1 MRSIAGI
8 IRAGVVVALVAFA
21 AGCASSEPKSD
32 LNIDVDDNEIRVA
45 VSAEVARGLMEELI
59 GSDLDCQGEIDTG
72 MEKLLRELDHGG
84 PRSRASY
91 RDGETTIAARR
102 RGGKLNLEIDGS
114 GSGRIEATMPWA
126 VADCLLGKT
135 TTIDKTVTSSI
146 KVKVTNED
154 GRNFSFQLN

>member
-1 MRSIAGI
+1 MRSIVGS
-8 IRAGVVVALVAFA
+8 IRIGAVVALTLFA
-21 AGCASSEPKSD
+21 ITCASSEPKSD
-32 LNIDVDDNEIRVA
+32 LNIDVNDQEIRVA
-45 VSAEVARGLMEELI
+45 VSAAVARGLMEELI

-72 MEKLLRELDHGG
+72 MEKLLRELDQGG

-102 RGGKLNLEIDGS
+102 RGGRLDLNISGA

-135 TTIDKTVTSSI
+135 TTVDKTVTSSI

>member
-1 MRSIAGI
+1 MRSIVSL
-8 IRAGVVVALVAFA
+8 IRMGAVVALAAFA
-21 AGCASSEPKSD
+21 VACASAEPTSD

-72 MEKLLRELDHGG
+72 MEKLLRKLDHGG
-84 PRSRASY
+84 PRSQASY

-102 RGGKLNLEIDGS
+102 QGGRLNLEISGS

-135 TTIDKTVTSSI
+135 TTIDKTITSSI

>member
-1 MRSIAGI
+1 MRFVVGL
-8 IRAGVVVALVAFA
+8 IRMGAVVALALFA
-21 AGCASSEPKSD
+21 ITCASSEPKSD
-32 LNIDVDDNEIRVA
+32 LNIDVDDQEIRVA
-45 VSAEVARGLMEELI
+45 VSAVVARGLMEELI
-59 GSDLDCQGEIDTG
+59 GSDLDCHGEIDTG
-72 MEKLLRELDHGG
+72 MRTLLQKLDQGG

-102 RGGKLNLEIDGS
+102 RGGRLDLEISGA

-146 KVKVTNED
+146 QVRVINPD
-154 GRNFSFQLN
+154 GRNFSFQLD

>member
-1 MRSIAGI
+1 MSDVNKLFFRKQTVST
-8 IRAGVVVALVAFA
+8 VD
-21 AGCASSEPKSD
+21 SNNPSESPTDRETVRRPFYLSARKARRR
-32 LNIDVDDNEIRVA
+32 EISQTYWA
-45 VSAEVARGLMEELI
+45 QE
-59 GSDLDCQGEIDTG
+59 QGEIDTG
-72 MEKLLRELDHGG
+72 MEKLLQKLDQGG

-102 RGGKLNLEIDGS
+102 RGGRLDLDISGA

-135 TTIDKTVTSSI
+135 TTIDKTITSSI

>member
-1 MRSIAGI
+1 MRSIVGS
-8 IRAGVVVALVAFA
+8 IRIGAVVALTLFA
-21 AGCASSEPKSD
+21 ITCASSEPKSD
-32 LNIDVDDNEIRVA
+32 LNIDVNDQEIRVA
-45 VSAEVARGLMEELI
+45 VSAAVARGLMEELI

-72 MEKLLRELDHGG
+72 MERLLRELDQGG

-91 RDGETTIAARR
+91 RDGETTITARR
-102 RGGKLNLEIDGS
+102 RGGRLDLEISGA

>member
-1 MRSIAGI
+1 
-8 IRAGVVVALVAFA
+8 VVVLTVFAFT
-21 AGCASSEPKSD
+21 CASSEPKSD
-32 LNIDVDDNEIRVA
+32 LNIDVNDQEIRVA
-45 VSAEVARGLMEELI
+45 VSAAVARGLMEELI

-72 MEKLLRELDHGG
+72 MRRLLQELDQNG
-84 PRSRASY
+84 PRSRASF

-102 RGGKLNLEIDGS
+102 RGGRLDLDIRGA

>member
-1 MRSIAGI
+1 MRSIVGL
-8 IRAGVVVALVAFA
+8 IRTGGVVVLAAFA
-21 AGCASSEPKSD
+21 IGCASSEPKSD
-32 LNIDVDDNEIRVA
+32 LDISVNDNEIRLA
-45 VSAEVARGLMEELI
+45 VSAEVARSLMEELI

-72 MEKLLRELDHGG
+72 IEKLLRELDQGG

-102 RGGKLNLEIDGS
+102 RGGRLDLDISGA

>member
-1 MRSIAGI
+1 MRSIVGL
-8 IRAGVVVALVAFA
+8 IRMGAVVALVTLT
-21 AGCASSEPKSD
+21 AGCASSEPKSH
-32 LNIDVDDNEIRVA
+32 LNIDVDDNEFRVA

-72 MEKLLRELDHGG
+72 MEKLLQKLDQGG

-91 RDGETTIAARR
+91 RNGETTIAARR
-102 RGGKLNLEIDGS
+102 RGGRLDLEISGA

-135 TTIDKTVTSSI
+135 TTIDKAVTSSI

-154 GRNFSFQLN
+154 GRNYSFQLN

>member
-8 IRAGVVVALVAFA
+8 IRAGVVVALATFA
-21 AGCASSEPKSD
+21 IGCASSEPKSD
-32 LNIDVDDNEIRVA
+32 LNIDFDDNEIRVA

-114 GSGRIEATMPWA
+114 VSGRIEATMPWA

>member
-1 MRSIAGI
+1 MRSIVGL
-8 IRAGVVVALVAFA
+8 IRMGAMVALVTLT
-21 AGCASSEPKSD
+21 AGCASSEPTSD
-32 LNIDVDDNEIRVA
+32 LNIDIDDNEIRVA
-45 VSAEVARGLMEELI
+45 VSAEVARGLLEELI
-59 GSDLDCQGEIDTG
+59 GSDLDCQGEIDAG
-72 MEKLLRELDHGG
+72 MEKLLLELDHGG

-102 RGGKLNLEIDGS
+102 RGAKLNLEITGA

>member
-1 MRSIAGI
+1 MRSIVGL
-8 IRAGVVVALVAFA
+8 IRTGAVIVLAAFSV
-21 AGCASSEPKSD
+21 GCASSEPKSD
-32 LNIDVDDNEIRVA
+32 LNIDIDDNEIRVA

-72 MEKLLRELDHGG
+72 MEKLLQELDQGG
-84 PRSRASY
+84 PRSRASI

-102 RGGKLNLEIDGS
+102 RGGKLNLEISGA
-114 GSGRIEATMPWA
+114 GSGRIEARMPWA

-135 TTIDKTVTSSI
+135 TTVDKTITSSI

-154 GRNFSFQLN
+154 GRNFSFQLD

>member
-1 MRSIAGI
+1 MRSIVGL
-8 IRAGVVVALVAFA
+8 IRTGAMVALVTLT

-32 LNIDVDDNEIRVA
+32 LNIDIDDNEIRVA
-45 VSAEVARGLMEELI
+45 VSAEVARGLLEELI
-59 GSDLDCQGEIDTG
+59 GSDLDCQGEIDAG
-72 MEKLLRELDHGG
+72 MERLLQKLDQGG

-102 RGGKLNLEIDGS
+102 RGGKLDLEISGA
-114 GSGRIEATMPWA
+114 GSGRIKATMPWA

-135 TTIDKTVTSSI
+135 TTIDKTITSSI

>member
-1 MRSIAGI
+1 MRSIVGS
-8 IRAGVVVALVAFA
+8 IRIGAVVALTLFA
-21 AGCASSEPKSD
+21 ITCASSEPKSD
-32 LNIDVDDNEIRVA
+32 LNIDVNDQEIRVA
-45 VSAEVARGLMEELI
+45 VSAAVARGLMEELI

-72 MEKLLRELDHGG
+72 MERLLRELDQGG

-91 RDGETTIAARR
+91 RDGEMTIAARR
-102 RGGKLNLEIDGS
+102 RGGRLDLDIRGA

>member
-1 MRSIAGI
+1 MRSVVGLIRTGTVGALAALTIA
-8 IRAGVVVALVAFA
+8 
-21 AGCASSEPKSD
+21 CASSEPKSD

-45 VSAEVARGLMEELI
+45 VSAVVARGLIEELI

-72 MEKLLRELDHGG
+72 MEKLLRELDQGG

-91 RDGETTIAARR
+91 RDGETTISARR
-102 RGGKLNLEIDGS
+102 RGGRLDLEISGA

-135 TTIDKTVTSSI
+135 TTIHKTITSSI
-146 KVKVTNED
+146 QVKVINRD
-154 GRNFSFQLN
+154 GNNFSFRLD

>member
-1 MRSIAGI
+1 MRSIVGL
-8 IRAGVVVALVAFA
+8 IRTGAVVALVAFA
-21 AGCASSEPKSD
+21 VGCASSEPKSD
-32 LNIDVDDNEIRVA
+32 LKIDIDDNDIKVA

-72 MEKLLRELDHGG
+72 MEQLLRELDQGG

-102 RGGKLNLEIDGS
+102 RGGKLNLEIDGA
-114 GSGRIEATMPWA
+114 GSGRIDATMPWA

>member
-1 MRSIAGI
+1 MRSITGL
-8 IRAGVVVALVAFA
+8 IRTGAVVALVAFVV
-21 AGCASSEPKSD
+21 GCASSEPKSD
-32 LNIDVDDNEIRVA
+32 LNIDFDDNEIRVA

-72 MEKLLRELDHGG
+72 MEKLLQKLDQGG

-102 RGGKLNLEIDGS
+102 RGGKLDLEISGA

-135 TTIDKTVTSSI
+135 TTTDKTITSSI

>member
-1 MRSIAGI
+1 MRSIVGL
-8 IRAGVVVALVAFA
+8 IRTGAVVAIVTLT
-21 AGCASSEPKSD
+21 AGCASSEPNSD

-72 MEKLLRELDHGG
+72 MEKLLQKLDQGG

-91 RDGETTIAARR
+91 RDGETTIAGRR
-102 RGGKLNLEIDGS
+102 RGGRLDLEISGA
-114 GSGRIEATMPWA
+114 GSGRIDATMPWA

-135 TTIDKTVTSSI
+135 TTIDKAVTSSI

-154 GRNFSFQLN
+154 GRNYSFQLN

>member
-1 MRSIAGI
+1 MRSIVGS
-8 IRAGVVVALVAFA
+8 IRIGAVVALTLFA
-21 AGCASSEPKSD
+21 ITCASSEPKSD
-32 LNIDVDDNEIRVA
+32 LNIDVNDQEIRVA
-45 VSAEVARGLMEELI
+45 VSAVVARGLMEELI

-72 MEKLLRELDHGG
+72 MERLLRELDQDG

-102 RGGKLNLEIDGS
+102 RGGRLDLDIRGA

>member
-1 MRSIAGI
+1 
-8 IRAGVVVALVAFA
+8 
-21 AGCASSEPKSD
+21 
-32 LNIDVDDNEIRVA
+32 
-45 VSAEVARGLMEELI
+45 
-59 GSDLDCQGEIDTG
+59 

-84 PRSRASY
+84 PRSRASF

>member
-1 MRSIAGI
+1 MRSIVGV
-8 IRAGVVVALVAFA
+8 IRMGAVVALAAFA
-21 AGCASSEPKSD
+21 VGCASSEPKSD
-32 LNIDVDDNEIRVA
+32 LNIDVDDDEIRVA
-45 VSAEVARGLMEELI
+45 VSAVVARGLIEELI
-59 GSDLDCQGEIDTG
+59 GSELDCQGEIDTG
-72 MEKLLRELDHGG
+72 MEKLLRKLDQGG

-102 RGGKLNLEIDGS
+102 RGGKLNLEISGA

-146 KVKVTNED
+146 KVKVINEN
-154 GRNFSFQLN
+154 GRNFSFRLD

>member
-1 MRSIAGI
+1 MRSIVGV
-8 IRAGVVVALVAFA
+8 IRMGAVVALAAFA
-21 AGCASSEPKSD
+21 VGCASSEPKSD
-32 LNIDVDDNEIRVA
+32 LNIDVDDDEIRVA
-45 VSAEVARGLMEELI
+45 VSAVVARGLIEELI
-59 GSDLDCQGEIDTG
+59 GSELDCQGEIDTG
-72 MEKLLRELDHGG
+72 MEKLLRKLDQGG

-102 RGGKLNLEIDGS
+102 RGGKLNLEISGA

-146 KVKVTNED
+146 KVKVTNEG
-154 GRNFSFQLN
+154 GRNFSFQLD

>member
-1 MRSIAGI
+1 MRSILGS
-8 IRAGVVVALVAFA
+8 IRIGAVVALALFA
-21 AGCASSEPKSD
+21 ITCASSEPKSD

-45 VSAEVARGLMEELI
+45 VSAAVARGLMEELI
-59 GSDLDCQGEIDTG
+59 GSDLDCQGEIDNG
-72 MEKLLRELDHGG
+72 MERLLRELDQGG
-84 PRSRASY
+84 PRSRASI

-102 RGGKLNLEIDGS
+102 RGGRLNLDIRGA
-114 GSGRIEATMPWA
+114 GSGRIEAMMPWA

>member
-1 MRSIAGI
+1 MRSIVVL
-8 IRAGVVVALVAFA
+8 IRTGVVVALVTLT
-21 AGCASSEPKSD
+21 AGCASSEPNSD

-72 MEKLLRELDHGG
+72 MEKLLQKLDQGG

-91 RDGETTIAARR
+91 RDGETTIAGRR
-102 RGGKLNLEIDGS
+102 RGGRLDLEIGGA

-135 TTIDKTVTSSI
+135 TTIDKAVTSSI

-154 GRNFSFQLN
+154 GRNYSFQLN

>member
-1 MRSIAGI
+1 MRSIVDL
-8 IRAGVVVALVAFA
+8 IRTGAMVALAGLA
-21 AGCASSEPKSD
+21 IGCASSEPKSD
-32 LNIDVDDNEIRVA
+32 LDINIDDNEIRVA
-45 VSAEVARGLMEELI
+45 VSAEIARGLMEELI

-72 MEKLLRELDHGG
+72 MEKLLLKLDRGG
-84 PRSRASY
+84 SRSRASY

-102 RGGKLNLEIDGS
+102 RGGRLDLDISGA

-135 TTIDKTVTSSI
+135 TSIDKTVTSSI

-154 GRNFSFQLN
+154 GRKFSFQLD

>member
-1 MRSIAGI
+1 MRSIVGS
-8 IRAGVVVALVAFA
+8 IRIGAVVALTLFA
-21 AGCASSEPKSD
+21 ITCASSEPKSD
-32 LNIDVDDNEIRVA
+32 LNIDVNDQEIRVA
-45 VSAEVARGLMEELI
+45 VSAAVARGLMEELI

-72 MEKLLRELDHGG
+72 MERLLRELDQGG

-102 RGGKLNLEIDGS
+102 RGGRLDLDIRGA

>member
-1 MRSIAGI
+1 MISIVGL
-8 IRAGVVVALVAFA
+8 IRTGAVVALA
-21 AGCASSEPKSD
+21 AIAIGCASSEPKSD
-32 LNIDVDDNEIRVA
+32 LDINVDDNQIRVA
-45 VSAEVARGLMEELI
+45 VSAVVARGLMEELI

-72 MEKLLRELDHGG
+72 MKKLLLKLDQGG

-91 RDGETTIAARR
+91 RDGEITIAARR
-102 RGGKLNLEIDGS
+102 RGSRLDLDIRGA

-154 GRNFSFQLN
+154 GRNFSFQLD

>member
-1 MRSIAGI
+1 MRFIVGL
-8 IRAGVVVALVAFA
+8 IRTAAVVAIVTLT
-21 AGCASSEPKSD
+21 AGCASSEPNSD

-114 GSGRIEATMPWA
+114 VSGRIEATMPWA

>member
-1 MRSIAGI
+1 MRSIVGL
-8 IRAGVVVALVAFA
+8 IRMGAVAALVTLTV
-21 AGCASSEPKSD
+21 GCASSESKSD
-32 LNIDVDDNEIRVA
+32 LNLDIDDNEIRVA

-72 MEKLLRELDHGG
+72 MEKLLQKLDQGG

-102 RGGKLNLEIDGS
+102 RGGKLDLEISGA